1 MTGLPENIDQI
12 FWGALQLDT
21 DEERREYLERAC
33 GADAEQRRLVE
44 KLLRAQPKAAAFLER
59 PFAPPPA
66 TVAVPISEGPGTVI
80 GPYKLLEQIGEGGF
94 GVVFMAEQQE
104 PIRRKV
110 ALKVLKPGMD
120 SKQVI
125 ARFEAERQALAIM
138 DHPNIAKVFDGGATA
153 SGWPYFV
160 MELVKGVPITEFCDQ
175 SHLTPRQRLELFIPV
190 CQAVQHAHQ
199 KGIIHRDLKPSN
211 ILVVMHDTTPVVK
224 VIDFGVAKALGQ
236 GLTDKTLF
244 TGFAQM
250 IGTPLYM
257 SPEQAGQSGLD
268 IDTRSDIYSLGV
280 LLYELL
286 TGTTPFA
293 RERFKQAACDEIRRI
308 IREEEPPRPS
318 TRLAQSAPTLASI
331 AAQRHTE
338 PAKLT
343 RLVRGELDWIV
354 MKCLEKDRNRRYET
368 PGALAEDINR
378 YLQEEPVLAC
388 PPSKVYRFRKLIRR
402 NRAAFVVASIV
413 ALALVAVAVAGVVT
427 YRNEQRRVAEQS
439 AHELQLQ
446 TERQQNALEKAL
458 MAAMS
463 SNFTEAE
470 KSIDEAEL
478 LGASAGQVRMLRGQV
493 AFHRGDMEAAIQH
506 LEQAAKLVPVGQG
519 GAVAARAML
528 AVACLKSFRFRQS
541 RFVELWREL
550 EQLAPISPE
559 DYLFKGLLEAQ
570 SNPERGLRTLDEG
583 IRRHDSILGRA
594 TRLEARANRAML
606 TGKVDDAE
614 LALEDAQVARG
625 MLGGNTLVLARSV
638 FAHLVAAGAYEANG
652 RPRDCERVLALA
664 RPLVKELEPFAA
676 APLAATACFE
686 FFEYVGDDEAA
697 YAMSQRGNQLR
708 RAVMLYRRG
717 ELARALEAA
726 LERNRSGAAGPTEQ
740 IERGLILSE
749 LPDGPAR
756 AQAAF
761 EDIRASSISWPLA
774 PPALFLFLG
783 KPAEAR
789 QAWLR
794 VRKEDI
800 PVWFDGWW
808 LKFWDY
814 TCGRLTSDQLLQ
826 TAGQDRGKLSVAHF
840 LIGLWRLSEGDRTA
854 AQEHFRKC
862 VATRVFAN
870 WHWPWARAFLKRM
883 DKDPQWPRWIPRKK

>member
-1 MTGLPENIDQI
+1 MTEREMFEAALELPLADRDAYLDGVCGTDAALRQRVEALLGKHDRESSFLEEPAVPALTTLEEPAVCEQP
-12 FWGALQLDT
+12 GAL
-21 DEERREYLERAC
+21 
-33 GADAEQRRLVE
+33 
-44 KLLRAQPKAAAFLER
+44 
-59 PFAPPPA
+59 
-66 TVAVPISEGPGTVI
+66 I
-80 GPYKLLEQIGEGGF
+80 GVYKLLEQIGEGGF
-94 GVVFMAEQQE
+94 GVVFMAEQQQ

-120 SKQVI
+120 THQII

-153 SGWPYFV
+153 SGRPYFV

-175 SHLTPRQRLELFIPV
+175 NHLTPRQRLELFIPV
-190 CQAVQHAHQ
+190 CRAVQHAHQ

-236 GLTDKTLF
+236 ELTDKTLF

-250 IGTPLYM
+250 VGTPLYM

-286 TGTTPFA
+286 TGTTPFTK
-293 RERFKQAACDEIRRI
+293 ERFKQAAYDEIRRI

-318 TRLAQSAPTLASI
+318 TRLAQSTASLPSV
-331 AAQRHTE
+331 AARRQTE

-354 MKCLEKDRNRRYET
+354 MKALEKDRNRRYET
-368 PGALAEDINR
+368 PGALAEDVKR

-388 PPSKVYRFRKLIRR
+388 PPSAVYRFRKLIRR
-402 NRAAFVVASIV
+402 NRAAFAVVSI
-413 ALALVAVAVAGVVT
+413 ATLALVAVVAAGVVT
-427 YRNEQRRVAEQS
+427 YQNEQRRVAERS
-439 AHELQLQ
+439 VHELQLR

-470 KSIDEAEL
+470 KSVDEAEL

-493 AFHRGDMEAAIQH
+493 AFHRGDMEEAIQQ
-506 LEQAAKLVPVGQG
+506 LEQAAKLVPVGQP

-528 AVACLKSFRFRQS
+528 AVACHNAFRFRYS
-541 RFVELWREL
+541 RFVELWKEL
-550 EQLAPISPE
+550 EQLPPISPE
-559 DYLFKGLLEAQ
+559 DFVFKGLLEAI

-583 IRRHDSILGRA
+583 IRRHDSILARA

-625 MLGGNTLVLARSV
+625 MLAGNALVLARSV
-638 FAHLVAAGAYEANG
+638 FAHLVAAGTYETNG
-652 RPRDCERVLALA
+652 RPKDSERMLALA
-664 RPLVKELEPFAA
+664 RPLVKELEP
-676 APLAATACFE
+676 LAATQFAAMACFE

-717 ELARALEAA
+717 EFAKALEAA
-726 LERNRSGAAGPTEQ
+726 LERNRNGASGPTEQ
-740 IERGLILSE
+740 IERGLILAE
-749 LPDGPAR
+749 LLPDGPAR
-756 AQAAF
+756 ARAAF
-761 EDIRASSISWPLA
+761 EDIRASSTSWPLA

-783 KPAEAR
+783 KPEEAR
-789 QAWLR
+789 QAWLQ

-800 PVWFDGWW
+800 PIWFDGWW

-814 TCGRLTSDQLLQ
+814 TCGRLTSRELSQS
-826 TAGQDRGKLSVAHF
+826 AGQDRGKLSVAHF
-840 LIGLWRLSEGDRTA
+840 VIGLWRLSEGDRTA
-854 AQEHFRKC
+854 AREHFRMC

-870 WHWPWARAFLKRM
+870 WHWPWVRAFLKRM
-883 DKDPQWPRWIPRKK
+883 DEDPQWPRWIPQKK